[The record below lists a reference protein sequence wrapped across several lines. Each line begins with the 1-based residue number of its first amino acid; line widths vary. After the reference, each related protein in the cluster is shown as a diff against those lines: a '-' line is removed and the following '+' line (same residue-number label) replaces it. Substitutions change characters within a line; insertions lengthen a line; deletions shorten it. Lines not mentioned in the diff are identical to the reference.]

1 MVQPLSVPGSLPIP
15 VIKPVYVD
23 PSVTPRLMMLNF
35 CNDWKEI
42 DPPAP
47 IARVECAPDAPSAS
61 WIMEPEPMV
70 TAPRMV
76 NVWPVDPVPASR
88 IAPLDA
94 METEPK
100 MVPVPSSTL
109 PLLLTVTA
117 LPEASE
123 PVTFN
128 VPALTV
134 VVPVY
139 VFTPP
144 SVHVPAPL
152 FTKLVAPLL
161 SPMIAAIVLLP
172 VFEPV
177 RVRVR
182 VPVWLLKPIEP
193 VLVKFTAPDPDAS
206 IVPPEVPTE
215 NKRSVETAAP
225 V

>member
-1 MVQPLSVPGSLPIP
+1 
-15 VIKPVYVD
+15 
-23 PSVTPRLMMLNF
+23 NF

-76 NVWPVDPVPASR
+76 NVCPVDPVPASR

-139 VFTPP
+139 VLTPP
-144 SVHVPAPL
+144 SVQPLRIKFVAALVDAPRLLLLPPLASELTETVPAL
-152 FTKLVAPLL
+152 IVVAP
-161 SPMIAAIVLLP
+161 V
-172 VFEPV
+172 
-177 RVRVR
+177 
-182 VPVWLLKPIEP
+182 
-193 VLVKFTAPDPDAS
+193 
-206 IVPPEVPTE
+206 
-215 NKRSVETAAP
+215 
-225 V
+225 